1 MIQLNYENDLNKALK
16 RLRAI
21 ELVLNESSI
30 VVFTDKR
37 GNIQFVNDKFCKI
50 SKYTKEELIGQ
61 NQRIVNSG
69 YHSKRFFK
77 NLWKTIKMGNIWRG
91 EIRNQAK
98 DGTYYW
104 VDTTILP
111 FLDSQGEPY
120 QYVAI
125 RHDITRLKEQEK
137 LIREKAY
144 YNDPLTSLK
153 NRQWLDKWIQKQT
166 DNTRDN
172 YTVLFLDVDY
182 FKSINDTFGHYV
194 GDAIL
199 KEIAHR
205 IQNCLHPADFIVRH
219 GGDEFIII
227 LNNTGGKKE
236 RIMKI
241 VNKVKER
248 FSTPFYTNG
257 KELFITISIGIGM
270 NIVTPGKDSHKEVL
284 EATIKQA
291 DTAMSHAKKQPGNT
305 HSFNTSAQNQE
316 MERYYMLVA
325 ELKQA
330 MKNNEFHIVYQ
341 PIVNMNTSKIEGV
354 EALLRWHN
362 PVIGN
367 VSPVEFIPLLE
378 ELGLIVSV
386 GNWVLQSVCMQ
397 MKEWHAKSIHIERAS
412 VNVSPLQFAD
422 KQFVNDVKGYIN
434 EAQLDPKFIELEI
447 TESMLMNITKAEK
460 TLTQLRNFGV
470 TISIDDFGTG
480 YSSLSYLKQL
490 PINTLKIDKS
500 FIDNLDEDDDVIV
513 NTIITMGTNLNFKV
527 LAEGV
532 ESKEQISYLQ
542 KQDCHEGQ
550 GYFWSKPTTA
560 KEIEK
565 IITDQLQSV

>member
-69 YHSKRFFK
+69 YHSKKFFK
-77 NLWKTIKMGNIWRG
+77 DLWKTIKMGNIWRG

-98 DGTYYW
+98 DGAYYW

-153 NRQWLDKWIQKQT
+153 NRQWLNKWIQRQT

-182 FKSINDTFGHYV
+182 FKSINEAFGHYV
-194 GDAIL
+194 GDTIL
-199 KEIAHR
+199 KEIARR
-205 IQNCLHPADFIVRH
+205 IQNCLHPADFIVRQ

-227 LNNTGGKKE
+227 LNNTGGKKD

-241 VNKVKER
+241 VNKIKER

-257 KELFITISIGIGM
+257 KELFITISIGISM
-270 NIVTPGKDSHKEVL
+270 NPVRPSKDSHVEVL

-291 DTAMSHAKKQPGNT
+291 DTAMFHAKKQPGNT
-305 HSFNTSAQNQE
+305 HSFNTSAQNKE
-316 MERYYMLVA
+316 MERYYQLVPA
-325 ELKQA
+325 LKQA
-330 MKNNEFHIVYQ
+330 LKNNEFHIVYQ

-362 PVIGN
+362 PEIGN
-367 VSPVEFIPLLE
+367 VSPAEFIPLLE
-378 ELGLIVSV
+378 ELGLIVPV
-386 GNWVLQSVCMQ
+386 GNWVLQSVCIQ
-397 MKEWHAKSIHIERAS
+397 MKKWHAKGIHIERAS

-422 KQFVNDVKGYIN
+422 EQFVNDVKGYIN

-447 TESMLMNITKAEK
+447 TESMLMNITKSEK

-500 FIDNLDEDDDVIV
+500 FIDNLDEAGDVIV

-532 ESKEQISYLQ
+532 ERKEQISYLQ

-550 GYFWSKPTTA
+550 GYYWSKPITA

-565 IITDQLQSV
+565 IVPDRLQSV